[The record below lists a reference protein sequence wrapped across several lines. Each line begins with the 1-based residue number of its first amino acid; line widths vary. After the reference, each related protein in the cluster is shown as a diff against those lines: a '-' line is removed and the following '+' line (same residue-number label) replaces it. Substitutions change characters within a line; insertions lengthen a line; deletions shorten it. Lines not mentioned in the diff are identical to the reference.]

1 MEAFKEVDDSAFVCS
16 PRKTSELDTSVDIF
30 FTDTVTAANVLA
42 FRVEAFEGFVIFS
55 IKISKENPSAT
66 NLLLLLVLEG
76 ALSITRGLEQY
87 CCETSFLTLFVD
99 LPLERL
105 GHIVVAVKELDNV
118 FFGCFPRQSFQSK
131 SSFLDWSVI

>member
-1 MEAFKEVDDSAFVCS
+1 
-16 PRKTSELDTSVDIF
+16 
-30 FTDTVTAANVLA
+30 
-42 FRVEAFEGFVIFS
+42 VILS

-87 CCETSFLTLFVD
+87 CSETSFLTLFVD

-105 GHIVVAVKELDNV
+105 GHIVVAVKELDDV
-118 FFGCFPRQSFQSK
+118 FFGCFPGKSFQSK